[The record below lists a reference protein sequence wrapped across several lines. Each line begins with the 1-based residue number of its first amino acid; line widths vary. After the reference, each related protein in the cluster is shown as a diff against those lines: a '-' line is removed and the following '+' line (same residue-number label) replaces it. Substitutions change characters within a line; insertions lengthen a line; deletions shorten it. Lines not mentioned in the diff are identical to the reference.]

1 MAHLREPHRDR
12 HPSNIA
18 DRPPAVPAGRLLR
31 GLRPNAMAS
40 RSLQTVKKAPTRRLT
55 ARDIMTRDPICVTE
69 QTPLADCARLMRE
82 RSISG
87 LPVIDS
93 EREVIGFISDGDLLR
108 GAGSEGRPKTEH
120 WMDLLGAPEAAA
132 GVLAIF
138 ASRRAADAMTARV
151 ICVRPDMPVA
161 EVATILD
168 EWRIK
173 RVPVIAEGRI
183 VGIISRSDLIRTMLD
198 PRKLRPEIAASDT
211 SIRDSL
217 VSHLEQLTWLEG
229 GGGVQV
235 TVNDGTVVLY
245 GFAASNEEVVAI
257 EYLAEG
263 VPGVRFVENYL
274 RVGQQTKYRN

>member
-1 MAHLREPHRDR
+1 
-12 HPSNIA
+12 
-18 DRPPAVPAGRLLR
+18 
-31 GLRPNAMAS
+31 MAS
-40 RSLQTVKKAPTRRLT
+40 RYPQSGKKAPARRLT
-55 ARDIMTRDPICVTE
+55 ARDIMTRDPICVTD
-69 QTPLADCARLMRE
+69 QTSLADCARLMRE
-82 RSISG
+82 RSVSG
-87 LPVIDS
+87 LPVIDC
-93 EREVIGFISDGDLLR
+93 EREVVGFVSDGDLLR
-108 GAGSEGRPKTEH
+108 GTAGESQPKTEH
-120 WMDLLGAPEAAA
+120 WTDLLGAPEAAA
-132 GVLAIF
+132 GALATL
-138 ASRRAADAMTARV
+138 ASRRATDVMKTRV

-161 EVATILD
+161 EVAAILD

-183 VGIISRSDLIRTMLD
+183 VGIISRSDLLRTMLD
-198 PRKLRPEIAASDT
+198 PRKLRPEIAASDS

>member
-1 MAHLREPHRDR
+1 
-12 HPSNIA
+12 
-18 DRPPAVPAGRLLR
+18 
-31 GLRPNAMAS
+31 MAS
-40 RSLQTVKKAPTRRLT
+40 RSLQSVKKAPARRLT

-151 ICVRPDMPVA
+151 ICVRPD
-161 EVATILD
+161 

-183 VGIISRSDLIRTMLD
+183 VGIISRSDLLRTMLD

-235 TVNDGTVVLY
+235 TVSDGTVVLY

>member
-1 MAHLREPHRDR
+1 
-12 HPSNIA
+12 
-18 DRPPAVPAGRLLR
+18 
-31 GLRPNAMAS
+31 MAS
-40 RSLQTVKKAPTRRLT
+40 RDPRSVKRAPSRRLT
-55 ARDIMTRDPICVTE
+55 AQDVMARDPICVTE
-69 QTPLADCARLMRE
+69 KTTLADCARLMRE
-82 RSISG
+82 KSVSA

-93 EREVIGFISDGDLLR
+93 EREVVGFLSDGDLLR
-108 GAGSEGRPKTEH
+108 AAASGGRPKTEH

-132 GVLAIF
+132 GVLATL
-138 ASRRAADAMTARV
+138 ASRRAADAMTTRV
-151 ICVRPDMPVA
+151 ICVRPGMPVC

-183 VGIISRSDLIRTMLD
+183 VGIVARSDLLRTMLD
-198 PRKLRPEIAASDT
+198 PRRLRPEIAASDL

-235 TVNDGTVVLY
+235 TVTDGTVVLY
-245 GFAASNEEVVAI
+245 GFAASSEEVVAI

>member
-1 MAHLREPHRDR
+1 
-12 HPSNIA
+12 
-18 DRPPAVPAGRLLR
+18 
-31 GLRPNAMAS
+31 MAS
-40 RSLQTVKKAPTRRLT
+40 REHRPAKRSATRRLT
-55 ARDIMTRDPICVTE
+55 ARDIMTRDPVCITE

-82 RSISG
+82 KGLSG

-93 EREVIGFISDGDLLR
+93 GREVIGFLSDGDLLR
-108 GAGSEGRPKTEH
+108 VAASEGQPKTEH

-132 GVLAIF
+132 GALATL
-138 ASRRAADAMTARV
+138 ASRRAADAMTGRV
-151 ICVRPDMPVA
+151 ICARPDMPVS

-183 VGIISRSDLIRTMLD
+183 VGIISRSDLLRTMLD
-198 PRKLRPEIAASDT
+198 PRRLRPEIAASDT

-217 VSHLEQLTWLEG
+217 VSHVEQLTWLTG

-235 TVNDGTVVLY
+235 TVNDGTVVLC
-245 GFAASNEEVVAI
+245 GFAASNEEVIAI
-257 EYLAEG
+257 EYIAET

-274 RVGQQTKYRN
+274 RVGQQGNYRH

>member
-1 MAHLREPHRDR
+1 
-12 HPSNIA
+12 
-18 DRPPAVPAGRLLR
+18 
-31 GLRPNAMAS
+31 MAS
-40 RSLQTVKKAPTRRLT
+40 RSPLTVKRAPIRRLN
-55 ARDIMTRDPICVTE
+55 ARDIMTRDPLCVTE

-82 RSISG
+82 KSVSG

-93 EREVIGFISDGDLLR
+93 EREVIGFVSDGDVLR
-108 GAGSEGRPKTEH
+108 AAASEGRPKTEH

-132 GVLAIF
+132 GVLAIL

-161 EVATILD
+161 EVAAILD

-173 RVPVIAEGRI
+173 RVPVISEGRI
-183 VGIISRSDLIRTMLD
+183 VGIIARSDLLRTMLD